1 MGTRSGRRPVR
12 ILVAVALI
20 AGPPGA
26 ATGLMEGTA
35 SAGSPVPSSRDLA
48 AARDAVAQRAAAVG
62 RAADRLAAVQAR
74 LGWLETRAE
83 TTVERYDGAVVEVR
97 RATDAYR
104 VTQGRFA
111 AAAAAEAAR
120 RGAVGELASDAY
132 RSDGAFGSMA
142 AAIGDAGGPQEF
154 LDRVGV
160 LRVIAEHD
168 TDVLASATAA
178 SIVARV
184 FRRQARDQLL
194 ATRAAAWQ
202 AAALRRAAQAAVAR
216 QQRILGSTQ
225 VTRNRLVRQ
234 LAAARAEEG
243 ALELAAARP
252 ASAAASTVSA
262 VVSAPAWAYG
272 SGAAGSSASAGDAA
286 ASWALRQLGKPYVW
300 GGAGPNA
307 FDCSGLTMRA
317 WQHAG
322 VQLDH
327 WTGTQWTSGPHIPIA
342 ELQRGDLVFF
352 ASDTSDPSTIHH
364 VGIYIGHDMMV
375 DAPYT
380 GVNVRIDSI
389 FEPGLI
395 GATRPA

>member
-1 MGTRSGRRPVR
+1 MGTRDGRRPVR

-26 ATGLMEGTA
+26 ATGLMEKTA

-48 AARDAVAQRAAAVG
+48 AVRGDVAQRAAAVG

-104 VTQGRFA
+104 VTQRRAA

-120 RGAVGELASDAY
+120 RGAVGELASEAY
-132 RSDGAFGSMA
+132 RSDGAFGSIA
-142 AAIGDAGGPQEF
+142 GAIGDAGGPQEF
-154 LDRVGV
+154 FDRVGV
-160 LRVIAEHD
+160 LRVIAEHH
-168 TDVLASATAA
+168 TDILASATAA
-178 SIVARV
+178 SIVAQV
-184 FRRQARDQLL
+184 FRGQARDQLA
-194 ATRAAAWQ
+194 ATRAAARQ
-202 AAALRRAAQAAVAR
+202 AAVLKRAAQLAVAR
-216 QQRILGSTQ
+216 QQRILRSTQ
-225 VTRNRLVRQ
+225 VTRSRLARQ

-243 ALELAAARP
+243 VLEVAAARP
-252 ASAAASTVSA
+252 APTATSAFSA
-262 VVSAPAWAYG
+262 VVSAPAWTYRP
-272 SGAAGSSASAGDAA
+272 GAAGSSASAGDAA

-342 ELQRGDLVFF
+342 GLQRGDLLFF
-352 ASDTSDPSTIHH
+352 ASNPYDPSTIHH

>member
-1 MGTRSGRRPVR
+1 MGTRYGRRPVR

-35 SAGSPVPSSRDLA
+35 SARSPVPSSRDLA
-48 AARDAVAQRAAAVG
+48 AARGTVARRAAAVG
-62 RAADRLAAVQAR
+62 RAANRLAAVQAR

-83 TTVERYDGAVVEVR
+83 TTVERYDGAVIEVR

-104 VTQGRFA
+104 VTQGRFTA
-111 AAAAAEAAR
+111 AAAAAAVH
-120 RGAVGELASDAY
+120 RGAVGELASEAY
-132 RSDGAFGSMA
+132 RSDGAFGSITG
-142 AAIGDAGGPQEF
+142 AIGDAGGPQELF
-154 LDRVGV
+154 DRVGV

-178 SIVARV
+178 SIVAQV
-184 FRRQARDQLL
+184 FRGQARDQLL

-202 AAALRRAAQAAVAR
+202 AAVLRRDAQLAVAR
-216 QQRILGSTQ
+216 QQRILRSTR
-225 VTRNRLVRQ
+225 VTRTRLVRQ
-234 LAAARAEEG
+234 LSAARAEDG
-243 ALELAAARP
+243 VLELAAARP
-252 ASAAASTVSA
+252 ASAVATTISA

-272 SGAAGSSASAGDAA
+272 SSAGGSSASAGDAA

-307 FDCSGLTMRA
+307 FDCSGLSMRA

-352 ASDTSDPSTIHH
+352 ASNTSDPSTIHH